1 MSIQNQPAPA
11 IASRRAYRFGF
22 FWPVVL
28 IALGVVLLL
37 NNINVLPGNAWEW
50 VWRLWPVV
58 FIAMGLDGLFRR
70 EFVGAT
76 LMLGL
81 GALFLAINFGYL
93 TLNFWEVI
101 VKLWPLFLIS
111 AGLSL
116 IFDRR
121 WLRGFGSVIG
131 ALVILAVLVGAVS
144 LVSGSSQ
151 FVSWQ
156 MGQDAAP
163 NQKISQPI
171 DGAKNAILL
180 IEPTIGTL
188 NIKSLSESSAL
199 VEGAINLQG
208 SERLIQNGRV
218 ENGTANY
225 ALRSDGTYMGMGP
238 GGSEWHTWNLGLAPE
253 MPIVLRV
260 KRAVGEAAIDMS
272 ELQVSDLSVDMALGS
287 TSITLPRDVAMSV
300 KVSNAIGSM
309 KVIATPG
316 TAIKIIHNGALSTID
331 VPSGFIHAGN
341 SYKSSNYDSST
352 HRIDLYVSQAIGT
365 LSLREQTGR

>member
-121 WLRGFGSVIG
+121 WLRGLGSLIG
-131 ALVILAVLVGAVS
+131 ALVILAVLVGAVAM
-144 LVSGSSQ
+144 VNGGSQ
-151 FVSWQ
+151 LISWQ
-156 MGQDAAP
+156 VGQLVP
-163 NQKISQPI
+163 NQKVSQPI
-171 DGAKNAILL
+171 GGASTANIM
-180 IEPTIGTL
+180 IEPVAGVL
-188 NIKSLSESSAL
+188 NIKSLPESSAL
-199 VEGAINLQG
+199 IEGAINLPV
-208 SERLIQNGRV
+208 SEHLVQTAQV
-218 ENGTANY
+218 TNGTMNY
-225 ALRSDGTYMGMGP
+225 VLRSDGTYNGFTP
-238 GGSEWHTWNLGLAPE
+238 GGSDWYSWNLGLAPE
-253 MPIVLRV
+253 LPMALRV
-260 KRAVGEAAIDMS
+260 KMAVGEAHLDVS
-272 ELQVSDLSVDMALGS
+272 GLQVSDMNVDMAVGS
-287 TSITLPRDVAMSV
+287 TDITLPRDAAMNV
-300 KVSNAIGSM
+300 KMSNAIGSLN
-309 KVIATPG
+309 VIAPPG
-316 TAIKIIHNGALSTID
+316 TALKIIYNGALSTIE
-331 VPSGFIHAGN
+331 VPPGFKHTGN
-341 SYKSSNYDSST
+341 AYVSPSYDNST
-352 HRIDLYVSQAIGT
+352 RRIDLYVSQAIGT
-365 LSLREQTGR
+365 LSLHEQTGR